1 MLSDFAYI
9 VLKQS
14 YYHQPSPGKNMKI
27 HKEKYTDLIMYI
39 LFRCSGKPNLGKTV
53 LCTVMYFID
62 FNYYE
67 IYEEFFT
74 KETYIKSKRGIKP
87 KHFRKITEE
96 LIAKKQLFLRKEP
109 YYNRIIHKY
118 YPTIIPI
125 LTFSQKELVVIN
137 SCINSLIDNNASTI
151 TKYACQDKPLRKA
164 KLNDKIS
171 YEDVFLRS
179 NK

>member
-1 MLSDFAYI
+1 
-9 VLKQS
+9 
-14 YYHQPSPGKNMKI
+14 MKI
-27 HKEKYTDLIMYI
+27 NEEKYINLIMYI

-67 IYEEFFT
+67 IYGEFFT

-118 YPTIIPI
+118 YPTVIPT

-137 SCINSLIDNNASTI
+137 SCINSLTDSNASTI
-151 TKYACQDKPLRKA
+151 TKYAWQDKPIRKTE
-164 KLNDKIS
+164 LNNEIN
-171 YEDVFLRS
+171 YEYVFLRS